1 MTVNVP
7 VSNLPRLVIIGGGFA
22 GLALARKLKRAD
34 LQIVLLDKNNYHT
47 FQPLLYQV
55 ATAGLEPDSIAYP
68 LRKIL
73 RRQKNLLFRMAEV
86 TAVHPDSQ
94 EIETSIGRMRY
105 DYLVM
110 ATGTQTNY
118 FGNDRLG
125 EKVMPL
131 KSIQDAFNLRNFVLD
146 RFEKALLTNDINERE
161 ALMSFVIV
169 GGGPTGVET
178 AGALAE
184 LKRHILPIDYPE
196 LDLRRMRIHVIEAA
210 GRLLSAMSDPASE
223 KADKFLKE
231 LGVTIWLNAP
241 VKGYDGTNVELGNG
255 KSIRSDTVI
264 WTAGVLGAPIAG
276 LSPEALT
283 CKLRVKVDN
292 FNRVHGYQN
301 VFVIGDLACLPTETY
316 ENGHPMVA
324 QVAMQQGRCLA
335 ENLIRLQRGKELRPF
350 VYNNLGDLATV
361 GRNRAVAD
369 FAHFKAQGFL
379 AWVLWIFIHLMNL
392 VGFRNK
398 LVVLINWVWSYIT
411 YDRSIR
417 LIFGGSR
424 IVPADSTK
432 PSSSKSDTRPT
443 SLVL

>member
-7 VSNLPRLVIIGGGFA
+7 ISNLPRLVIVGGGFA
-22 GLALARKLKRAD
+22 GLTLARNLKNAD

-73 RRQKNLLFRMAEV
+73 RRQKNLIYRMAEV
-86 TAVHPDSQ
+86 AAVYPDTQ
-94 EIETSIGRMRY
+94 EIETSIGRLRY

-110 ATGTQTNY
+110 ATGSRTNY
-118 FGNDRLG
+118 FGNDKLG

-131 KSIQDAFNLRNFVLD
+131 KSIQDAFNLRNFVLR
-146 RFEKALLTNDINERE
+146 RFEKALLTNDIDERE
-161 ALMSFVIV
+161 SLISFVIV

-196 LDLRRMRIHVIEAA
+196 LDLRRMQIHVVEAA
-210 GRLLSAMSDPASE
+210 PRLLSAMSEPAGE
-223 KADKFLKE
+223 HAETFLKE

-241 VKGYDGTNVELGNG
+241 VKDFDGINVALSNG
-255 KSIRSDTVI
+255 KSIRSGTVI
-264 WTAGVLGAPIAG
+264 WTAGVLGSPLAG
-276 LSPEALT
+276 LAVESLT
-283 CKLRVKVDN
+283 RNQRVKVDS
-292 FNRVHGYQN
+292 FNRVRGHEN
-301 VFVIGDLACLPTETY
+301 IFVIGDLACMPTESY

-324 QVAMQQGRCLA
+324 QVAMQQGRRLA
-335 ENLIRLQRGKELRPF
+335 DNLMRIQRGKEMRPF
-350 VYNNLGDLATV
+350 VYKNLGDLATV

-379 AWVLWIFIHLMNL
+379 AWVLWIFVHLMNL

-398 LVVLINWVWSYIT
+398 LVVLINWVWNYIT

-417 LIFGGSR
+417 LIFGGWRTTPKAPGRASQ
-424 IVPADSTK
+424 
-432 PSSSKSDTRPT
+432 SSSDQRPT
-443 SLVL
+443 TLAL

>member
-7 VSNLPRLVIIGGGFA
+7 ISNLPRLVIVGGGFA
-22 GLALARKLKRAD
+22 GLTLARKLKGAD
-34 LQIVLLDKNNYHT
+34 LQIILLDKNNYHT

-73 RRQKNLLFRMAEV
+73 RSQKNLIFRMAEV
-86 TAVHPDSQ
+86 AAVHPDTQ
-94 EIETSIGRMRY
+94 EIETSIGRLRY

-110 ATGTQTNY
+110 ATGSRTNY
-118 FGNDRLG
+118 FGNDKLG

-131 KSIQDAFNLRNFVLD
+131 KSIQDAFNLRNFVLR
-146 RFEKALLTNDINERE
+146 RFEKALLTNDIDERE
-161 ALMSFVIV
+161 SLISFVIV

-196 LDLRRMRIHVIEAA
+196 LDMRRMQIHVVEAA
-210 GRLLSAMSDPASE
+210 PRLLAAMSEPAGE
-223 KADKFLKE
+223 HADKFLKE

-241 VKGYDGTNVELGNG
+241 VKDFDGINVVLGNG
-255 KSIRSDTVI
+255 KSIRSGTVV
-264 WTAGVLGAPIAG
+264 WTAGVLGSPLKG
-276 LSPEALT
+276 LAADSLT
-283 CKLRVKVDN
+283 RNQRVKVDS
-292 FNRVHGYQN
+292 FNRVRGYEN
-301 VFVIGDLACLPTETY
+301 IFVVGDLACMPTESY

-324 QVAMQQGRCLA
+324 QVAMQQGRRLA
-335 ENLIRLQRGKELRPF
+335 DNLMRLQRGKELRPF
-350 VYNNLGDLATV
+350 VYTNLGDLATV

-379 AWVLWIFIHLMNL
+379 AWVLWIFVHLMNL

-398 LVVLINWVWSYIT
+398 LVVLINWVWNYIT

-417 LIFGGSR
+417 LIFGGWRTTPSAPGK
-424 IVPADSTK
+424 PAQ
-432 PSSSKSDTRPT
+432 SSSDQKPT
-443 SLVL
+443 TLVL

>member
-22 GLALARKLKRAD
+22 GLTLARKLKRAD

-73 RRQKNLLFRMAEV
+73 RRQKNLIFRMAEV
-86 TAVHPDSQ
+86 TTVHPDSQ
-94 EIETSIGRMRY
+94 EIETSIGRLRY
-105 DYLVM
+105 DYLVI
-110 ATGTQTNY
+110 ATGSRTNY
-118 FGNDRLG
+118 FGNAQLG

-131 KSIQDAFNLRNFVLD
+131 KSIQDAFNLRNFVLA
-146 RFEKALLTNDINERE
+146 RFEKALLTNDIDERE
-161 ALMSFVIV
+161 ALISFVIV

-196 LDLRRMRIHVIEAA
+196 LDLRRMQIHVIEAA
-210 GRLLSAMSDPASE
+210 PRLLSAMSEPAGE
-223 KADKFLKE
+223 HADKFLKE
-231 LGVTIWLNAP
+231 LGVTVWLNAP
-241 VKGYDGTNVELGNG
+241 VKGYDGVKVELGNG
-255 KSIRSDTVI
+255 KTIRSDTVI

-276 LSPEALT
+276 LSPDSLT
-283 CKLRVKVDN
+283 HNQRVKVDN
-292 FNRVHGYQN
+292 FNRVRGYEN
-301 VFVIGDLACLPTETY
+301 IFVIGDLACLPTESY

-324 QVAMQQGRCLA
+324 QVAMQQGRRLA
-335 ENLIRLQRGKELRPF
+335 ENLMRLQRGKELQPF
-350 VYNNLGDLATV
+350 IYNNLGDLATV

-398 LVVLINWVWSYIT
+398 LIVLINWIWNYIT

-424 IVPADSTK
+424 FTPTA
-432 PSSSKSDTRPT
+432 SSKSSSTTSDRKPT
-443 SLVL
+443 TLVL